1 MEKTLFM
8 VLPFFLIAL
17 AGYLAARFRYLS
29 ENLFDGL
36 AQFVFAVALPVYL
49 FRTLA
54 RTGLLDKSAGNLVE
68 FLAIYFLAAAGA
80 LLIGMLVARFAF
92 NASSGEQ
99 TRMGVSGAQSNLVL
113 LGIPAVVLILDSQV
127 LTPMLLLV
135 GLHGLVMALIVLVVQ
150 RVQSGRGGDPFK
162 MAIDYAKSPLFIAL
176 VAGILFAKLDI
187 KIPAKIDSALQTVA
201 VTAVP
206 CALFAFG
213 GTLVRHS
220 FGDRL
225 QPEFAIA
232 AVKLAAFPLL
242 VWLIAIKL
250 KLLSIP
256 PSWAWVAVML
266 AAMPAGFEW
275 HGKGK
280 RGGGEVSGATVMVST
295 LAGVISITVL
305 THIIRTA

>member
-54 RTGLLDKSAGNLVE
+54 RTGLLDRSAGNLVE

-127 LTPMLLLV
+127 LTPMLLL
-135 GLHGLVMALIVLVVQ
+135 LAC
-150 RVQSGRGGDPFK
+150 
-162 MAIDYAKSPLFIAL
+162 
-176 VAGILFAKLDI
+176 
-187 KIPAKIDSALQTVA
+187 
-201 VTAVP
+201 TA
-206 CALFAFG
+206 
-213 GTLVRHS
+213 
-220 FGDRL
+220 
-225 QPEFAIA
+225 
-232 AVKLAAFPLL
+232 
-242 VWLIAIKL
+242 W
-250 KLLSIP
+250 
-256 PSWAWVAVML
+256 SW
-266 AAMPAGFEW
+266 P
-275 HGKGK
+275 
-280 RGGGEVSGATVMVST
+280 
-295 LAGVISITVL
+295 
-305 THIIRTA
+305 